1 MSKAADFL
9 VEIGTEELPP
19 KALRSLMTAFSD
31 ALTTLVD
38 DARLEHGNVHGYASP
53 RRLAVLIEQ
62 LGRGQADRKTSQKG
76 PPVAIAFDDDGKLT
90 AAGEAF
96 ARKCGVDVSELSRTS
111 TDKGEWLS
119 CDVTEAGQ
127 STTDLMPGLVEK
139 ALAALPIPR
148 RMRWGAGDA
157 EFVRPVHWVVLLHGS
172 KTIKTTVLGIASGNK
187 SQGHRFH
194 AAGPIAIKSP
204 ADYLQALE
212 DGHVIADFDKR
223 RTRVRD
229 GVETAAKKAGGNV
242 VEGEALYD
250 EVTALVEW
258 PVPITGSFD
267 DGYLSLPREVVI
279 STLTSHQRYFAIS
292 DKGGDLLPR
301 FITVA
306 NLDSTDPEQVR
317 RGNERVVRPRLA
329 DAAFFWDADR
339 RTPLAARQESL
350 REVVYQRGLGSLFD
364 KAARTAKLAAD
375 VAAAIGADSTSV
387 QRAAALAKCDL
398 VTGMVGEFPELQG
411 IMGRYY
417 ALSDGEPPA
426 VAEAIAEHYLP
437 RFSGDAL
444 PASVDGQ
451 LLAVADKIDTLAGVF
466 AIGKKPSGNRDP
478 FGLRR
483 AALGVIRILIEC
495 DLDLDLKALLATAVA
510 AQPGARADGADPDT
524 DLAAEIYGFVTER
537 LRRYFLD
544 HDPGL
549 ATETFD
555 AVLARKPASLVDFA
569 RRLAAVQA
577 FITLEPAASLAA
589 ANKRIANI
597 LKKAEGQGGDA
608 VKEKLLTDP
617 AEVALAGALESAREK
632 VAPMLAAREYADVLT
647 ALAELREPVDLFF
660 DDVMVMADDKATR
673 NNRLSLLSE
682 LRALFL
688 DVADISRLSI

>member
-19 KALRSLMTAFSD
+19 KALRTLMTAFAD

-38 DARLEHGNVHGYASP
+38 DARLEHGSVHGYASP
-53 RRLAVLIEQ
+53 RRLAVVIEQ
-62 LGRGQADRKTSQKG
+62 LAAGQADRKTSKKG

-96 ARKCGVDVSELSRTS
+96 ARKCGVDASELSRTS

-119 CDVTEAGQ
+119 CDVTETGQ
-127 STTDLMPGLVEK
+127 TTTDLMPELVEK

-148 RMRWGAGDA
+148 RMRWGAGNA

-172 KTIKTTVLGIASGNK
+172 KVIKSSVLGIAAGNK
-187 SQGHRFH
+187 SRGHRFH
-194 AAGPIAIKSP
+194 SSGPLAIKTP
-204 ADYLQALE
+204 ADYLQTLDEA
-212 DGHVIADFDKR
+212 GHVIADFDR
-223 RTRVRD
+223 RRALVRD
-229 GVETAAKKAGGNV
+229 GVEAAAKKAGGSV
-242 VEGEALYD
+242 VDGDALYD

-258 PVPITGSFD
+258 PVPVTGSFD

-292 DKGGDLLPR
+292 DAGGNLLPR

-317 RGNERVVRPRLA
+317 SGNERVIRPRLA

-364 KAARTAKLAAD
+364 KAARTAKLAAEIA
-375 VAAAIGADSTSV
+375 VALDIDPSSV

-417 ALSDGEPPA
+417 ALADGEPPA

-437 RFSGDAL
+437 RFSGDVL
-444 PASVDGQ
+444 PASVGGQ

-495 DLDLDLKALLATAVA
+495 DLDLDLKTLLTSAIE
-510 AQPGARADGADPDT
+510 AQPKATDDEA
-524 DLAAEIYGFVTER
+524 DLAAELYTFISER

-544 HDPGL
+544 HDPDL

-555 AVLARKPASLVDFA
+555 AVLARNPASLVDFA

-577 FITLEPAASLAA
+577 FIALEPAASLAA

-608 VKEKLLTDP
+608 IKEKLLTDP
-617 AEVALAGALESAREK
+617 AEVALAAALESARAE
-632 VAPMLAAREYADVLT
+632 VAPMLEAREYADVLT
-647 ALAELREPVDLFF
+647 ALSTLREPVDHFF

-673 NNRLSLLSE
+673 NNRLSLLRE